1 MKRKC
6 LEGDGCPVARALDV
20 VGDWWTLLIIRDAFA
35 GVTRFGDFQKHLGVA
50 KNILATRLKD
60 MVEQGLLQTSEVG
73 ARSEYQLTDKG
84 RALMPVLVT
93 LAQWGGAHATR
104 TGRRARAGCALA
116 QAAAQGRDPGRGW
129 PGAGPR
135 RYRHA
140 GQLGAIDVYVICGRA
155 VSARRQGAGSI
166 CYRGSPAAPH

>member
-6 LEGDGCPVARALDV
+6 LEGDCCPVARALDV

-50 KNILATRLKD
+50 KNILAARLKE
-60 MVEQGLLQTSEVG
+60 MVEQGLLQLSDVG

-93 LAQWGGAHATR
+93 LAQWGEAHTEPEHLGTR
-104 TGRRARAGCALA
+104 LLDARALKPLRKVEIVSEDGRVLGQGDIVT
-116 QAAAQGRDPGRGW
+116 QAPTPTQ
-129 PGAGPR
+129 
-135 RYRHA
+135 
-140 GQLGAIDVYVICGRA
+140 
-155 VSARRQGAGSI
+155 
-166 CYRGSPAAPH
+166 

>member
-6 LEGDGCPVARALDV
+6 MEGNVCPVARALDV

-60 MVEQGLLQTSEVG
+60 MVEQGLLQTREVG

-93 LAQWGGAHATR
+93 LAQWGEAFTEPEEVGTR
-104 TGRRARAGCALA
+104 VLDARSLKPLRKVQILAEDGRVLQLEDIVN
-116 QAAAQGRDPGRGW
+116 QAPVA
-129 PGAGPR
+129 
-135 RYRHA
+135 
-140 GQLGAIDVYVICGRA
+140 
-155 VSARRQGAGSI
+155 
-166 CYRGSPAAPH
+166 

>member
-6 LEGDGCPVARALDV
+6 LEGDCCPVARALDV
-20 VGDWWTLLIIRDAFA
+20 VGDWWTLLIIRDAYA
-35 GVTRFGDFQKHLGVA
+35 GVTRFGDFQKRLGVA

-93 LAQWGGAHATR
+93 LAQWGETFTQPTDGATHLLDAR
-104 TGRRARAGCALA
+104 LLKPLRKVEIVSEDGRV
-116 QAAAQGRDPGRGW
+116 
-129 PGAGPR
+129 
-135 RYRHA
+135 
-140 GQLGAIDVYVICGRA
+140 LGLEDIIT
-155 VSARRQGAGSI
+155 QM
-166 CYRGSPAAPH
+166 PAA

>member
-1 MKRKC
+1 MERTNYQASNC
-6 LEGDGCPVARALDV
+6 SIARTLQV
-20 VGDWWTLLIIRDAFA
+20 MGEKWTLLIIRDAFA

-93 LAQWGGAHATR
+93 LAQWGEAFTEPDEVGARVLDAR
-104 TGRRARAGCALA
+104 LLKPLRKVEIQAEDGRVLQVEDIVT
-116 QAAAQGRDPGRGW
+116 QA
-129 PGAGPR
+129 
-135 RYRHA
+135 
-140 GQLGAIDVYVICGRA
+140 
-155 VSARRQGAGSI
+155 
-166 CYRGSPAAPH
+166 PAA

>member
-6 LEGDGCPVARALDV
+6 LEGNGCPVARALDV

-60 MVEQGLLQTSEVG
+60 MVEQGLLETRDVG
-73 ARSEYQLTDKG
+73 ARSDYQLTDKG

-93 LAQWGGAHATR
+93 LAQWGEAHTEPAEVGTQLLDAR
-104 TGRRARAGCALA
+104 LLKPLRKVEIVSEDGRVMGLGDIVT
-116 QAAAQGRDPGRGW
+116 QAP
-129 PGAGPR
+129 
-135 RYRHA
+135 
-140 GQLGAIDVYVICGRA
+140 
-155 VSARRQGAGSI
+155 
-166 CYRGSPAAPH
+166 

>member
-6 LEGDGCPVARALDV
+6 LEGDCCPVARALDV

-50 KNILATRLKD
+50 KNILAARLKE

-73 ARSEYQLTDKG
+73 ARSEYRLTDKG

-93 LAQWGGAHATR
+93 LAQWGEAHTE
-104 TGRRARAGCALA
+104 
-116 QAAAQGRDPGRGW
+116 PE
-129 PGAGPR
+129 
-135 RYRHA
+135 
-140 GQLGAIDVYVICGRA
+140 QLGTRLLD
-155 VSARRQGAGSI
+155 ARSLKPLRKVEILSEDGQVLGLDDI
-166 CYRGSPAAPH
+166 VTQVPAPQA

>member
-6 LEGDGCPVARALDV
+6 LEGNGCPVARALDV

-60 MVEQGLLQTSEVG
+60 MVEQGLLETRDVG
-73 ARSEYQLTDKG
+73 ARSDYQLTDKG

-93 LAQWGGAHATR
+93 LAQWGEAHTEPAEVGTQLLDAR
-104 TGRRARAGCALA
+104 MLKPLRKVEIVSEDGRVMGLGDIVT
-116 QAAAQGRDPGRGW
+116 QAP
-129 PGAGPR
+129 
-135 RYRHA
+135 
-140 GQLGAIDVYVICGRA
+140 
-155 VSARRQGAGSI
+155 
-166 CYRGSPAAPH
+166 

>member
-20 VGDWWTLLIIRDAFA
+20 VGDWWTLLIVRDAFA
-35 GVTRFGDFQKHLGVA
+35 GVTRFGDFQKRLGVA

-93 LAQWGGAHATR
+93 LAQWGETHTQPE
-104 TGRRARAGCALA
+104 TVGRRVLDAQLLKPLRKVEVMSEDGRVLGLEDIVTLA
-116 QAAAQGRDPGRGW
+116 PVA
-129 PGAGPR
+129 
-135 RYRHA
+135 
-140 GQLGAIDVYVICGRA
+140 
-155 VSARRQGAGSI
+155 
-166 CYRGSPAAPH
+166 

>member
-35 GVTRFGDFQKHLGVA
+35 GVTRFGDFQRHLGVA

-60 MVEQGLLQTSEVG
+60 MVEQGLLHTSEVG

-93 LAQWGGAHATR
+93 LAQWGQAFTEPEGTGACVLDAR
-104 TGRRARAGCALA
+104 SLKPLRQVEILAEDGRVLGIEDIVT
-116 QAAAQGRDPGRGW
+116 QAPVA
-129 PGAGPR
+129 
-135 RYRHA
+135 
-140 GQLGAIDVYVICGRA
+140 
-155 VSARRQGAGSI
+155 
-166 CYRGSPAAPH
+166 

>member
-6 LEGDGCPVARALDV
+6 LEGNGCPVARALDV

-93 LAQWGGAHATR
+93 LAQWGQTFTEPEGV
-104 TGRRARAGCALA
+104 G
-116 QAAAQGRDPGRGW
+116 
-129 PGAGPR
+129 
-135 RYRHA
+135 
-140 GQLGAIDVYVICGRA
+140 GQLLDARSLKPLRKVEIVAEDGRVLGIDDISIQTTGA
-155 VSARRQGAGSI
+155 
-166 CYRGSPAAPH
+166 

>member
-6 LEGDGCPVARALDV
+6 LEGDCCPVARALDV
-20 VGDWWTLLIIRDAFA
+20 VGDWWTLLIIRDAYA

-93 LAQWGGAHATR
+93 LAQWGETFTQPADGATHLLDAR
-104 TGRRARAGCALA
+104 LLKPLRKVEIVSEDGRV
-116 QAAAQGRDPGRGW
+116 
-129 PGAGPR
+129 
-135 RYRHA
+135 
-140 GQLGAIDVYVICGRA
+140 LGLEDIIT
-155 VSARRQGAGSI
+155 QM
-166 CYRGSPAAPH
+166 PAA

>member
-6 LEGDGCPVARALDV
+6 MEGNVCPVARALDV

-93 LAQWGGAHATR
+93 LAQWGEAFTEPDDVGTR
-104 TGRRARAGCALA
+104 VLDARSLKPVRKVEILAEDGRVLQLEDIVT
-116 QAAAQGRDPGRGW
+116 QAP
-129 PGAGPR
+129 
-135 RYRHA
+135 
-140 GQLGAIDVYVICGRA
+140 VT
-155 VSARRQGAGSI
+155 
-166 CYRGSPAAPH
+166 

>member
-6 LEGDGCPVARALDV
+6 LEGDCCPVARALDV

-50 KNILATRLKD
+50 KNILASRLKD
-60 MVEQGLLQTSEVG
+60 MVEQGLLQLSEVG

-93 LAQWGGAHATR
+93 LAQWGEAHTEPEQLGTR
-104 TGRRARAGCALA
+104 LLDARALKPLRKVEIVSEDGRVLGQGDIVT
-116 QAAAQGRDPGRGW
+116 QAPT
-129 PGAGPR
+129 
-135 RYRHA
+135 
-140 GQLGAIDVYVICGRA
+140 
-155 VSARRQGAGSI
+155 
-166 CYRGSPAAPH
+166 PAP

>member
-35 GVTRFGDFQKHLGVA
+35 GVTRFGDFQKRLGVA

-93 LAQWGGAHATR
+93 LAQWGETHTQPE
-104 TGRRARAGCALA
+104 TVGRRVLDARSLKPLRKVEVLSEDGRVLGLEDIVT
-116 QAAAQGRDPGRGW
+116 QAPVA
-129 PGAGPR
+129 
-135 RYRHA
+135 
-140 GQLGAIDVYVICGRA
+140 
-155 VSARRQGAGSI
+155 
-166 CYRGSPAAPH
+166 

>member
-6 LEGDGCPVARALDV
+6 LEGDCCPVARALDV

-50 KNILATRLKD
+50 KNILAARLKE

-73 ARSEYQLTDKG
+73 ARSEYRLTDKG

-93 LAQWGGAHATR
+93 LAQWGEAHTE
-104 TGRRARAGCALA
+104 
-116 QAAAQGRDPGRGW
+116 PE
-129 PGAGPR
+129 
-135 RYRHA
+135 
-140 GQLGAIDVYVICGRA
+140 QLGTRLLD
-155 VSARRQGAGSI
+155 ARSLKPLRKVDILSEDGQVLGLDDI
-166 CYRGSPAAPH
+166 VTQVPAPQA

>member
-35 GVTRFGDFQKHLGVA
+35 GVTRFGDFQKRLGVA

-93 LAQWGGAHATR
+93 LAQWGETHTQPE
-104 TGRRARAGCALA
+104 TVGRRVLDA
-116 QAAAQGRDPGRGW
+116 QSLKPLRKVEVMSEDGRV
-129 PGAGPR
+129 
-135 RYRHA
+135 
-140 GQLGAIDVYVICGRA
+140 LGLEDIVT
-155 VSARRQGAGSI
+155 Q
-166 CYRGSPAAPH
+166 APVA

>member
-35 GVTRFGDFQKHLGVA
+35 GVTRFGDFQKRLGVA
-50 KNILATRLKD
+50 KNILATRLKG

-93 LAQWGGAHATR
+93 LAQWGETHTQPE
-104 TGRRARAGCALA
+104 TVGRRVLDARSLKPLRKVEVMSEDGRVLGLEDIVT
-116 QAAAQGRDPGRGW
+116 QAPVA
-129 PGAGPR
+129 
-135 RYRHA
+135 
-140 GQLGAIDVYVICGRA
+140 
-155 VSARRQGAGSI
+155 
-166 CYRGSPAAPH
+166 

>member
-6 LEGDGCPVARALDV
+6 LEGDCCPVARALDV

-50 KNILATRLKD
+50 KNILAARLKE
-60 MVEQGLLQTSEVG
+60 MVEQGLLQLSEVG

-93 LAQWGGAHATR
+93 LAQWGETHTEPEQLGTR
-104 TGRRARAGCALA
+104 LLDARALKPLRKVEIVSEDGRVLGQGDIVTQAPTPA
-116 QAAAQGRDPGRGW
+116 Q
-129 PGAGPR
+129 
-135 RYRHA
+135 
-140 GQLGAIDVYVICGRA
+140 
-155 VSARRQGAGSI
+155 
-166 CYRGSPAAPH
+166 

>member
-35 GVTRFGDFQKHLGVA
+35 GVTRFGDFQRRLGVA

-93 LAQWGGAHATR
+93 LAQWGEAFTTPEAD
-104 TGRRARAGCALA
+104 GRRVLDA
-116 QAAAQGRDPGRGW
+116 QSLQPLRKVEVLSQDGRV
-129 PGAGPR
+129 
-135 RYRHA
+135 
-140 GQLGAIDVYVICGRA
+140 LGIEDIVT
-155 VSARRQGAGSI
+155 Q
-166 CYRGSPAAPH
+166 APVA

>member
-6 LEGDGCPVARALDV
+6 MEGNVCPVARALDV
-20 VGDWWTLLIIRDAFA
+20 VGDWWTLLIIRDAFSGA
-35 GVTRFGDFQKHLGVA
+35 TRFGDFQKNLGVA

-93 LAQWGGAHATR
+93 LAQWGEVHTQPEAEGTR
-104 TGRRARAGCALA
+104 VLDARFLKPLRKVEVFSEDGRLLGIEDIVT
-116 QAAAQGRDPGRGW
+116 QAPVA
-129 PGAGPR
+129 
-135 RYRHA
+135 
-140 GQLGAIDVYVICGRA
+140 
-155 VSARRQGAGSI
+155 
-166 CYRGSPAAPH
+166 

>member
-1 MKRKC
+1 MASKIR
-6 LEGDGCPVARALDV
+6 LVDRECPLSSTLGL

-93 LAQWGGAHATR
+93 LAQWGQAFTEPEHDGTQVLDARSLKPLRNVEILAED
-104 TGRRARAGCALA
+104 GRVLGIDDIVTQAPLA
-116 QAAAQGRDPGRGW
+116 
-129 PGAGPR
+129 
-135 RYRHA
+135 
-140 GQLGAIDVYVICGRA
+140 
-155 VSARRQGAGSI
+155 
-166 CYRGSPAAPH
+166 

>member
-35 GVTRFGDFQKHLGVA
+35 GVTRFGDFQKRLGVA

-93 LAQWGGAHATR
+93 LAQWGETHTQPE
-104 TGRRARAGCALA
+104 TVGRRLLDA
-116 QAAAQGRDPGRGW
+116 QSLKPLRKVEVMSEDGRL
-129 PGAGPR
+129 
-135 RYRHA
+135 
-140 GQLGAIDVYVICGRA
+140 LGIEDIVT
-155 VSARRQGAGSI
+155 Q
-166 CYRGSPAAPH
+166 APVA

>member
-6 LEGDGCPVARALDV
+6 MEGNCCPVARALDV

-35 GVTRFGDFQKHLGVA
+35 GVTRFGDFQKNLGVA

-60 MVEQGLLQTSEVG
+60 MVEQGLLETRDVG

-93 LAQWGGAHATR
+93 LAQWGEAFTEPEEVGAQVLDAR
-104 TGRRARAGCALA
+104 LLKPLRRVEIRSEDGRVLGVEDIVT
-116 QAAAQGRDPGRGW
+116 QAAVTDN
-129 PGAGPR
+129 
-135 RYRHA
+135 
-140 GQLGAIDVYVICGRA
+140 
-155 VSARRQGAGSI
+155 
-166 CYRGSPAAPH
+166 

>member
-6 LEGDGCPVARALDV
+6 LEGDCCPVARALDV
-20 VGDWWTLLIIRDAFA
+20 VGDWWTLLIIRDAYA
-35 GVTRFGDFQKHLGVA
+35 GVTRFGDFQKRLGVA

-93 LAQWGGAHATR
+93 LAQWGETFTQPADGSTHLLDAR
-104 TGRRARAGCALA
+104 LLKPLRKVEIVSEDGRV
-116 QAAAQGRDPGRGW
+116 
-129 PGAGPR
+129 
-135 RYRHA
+135 
-140 GQLGAIDVYVICGRA
+140 LGLEDIIT
-155 VSARRQGAGSI
+155 QM
-166 CYRGSPAAPH
+166 PAA

>member
-6 LEGDGCPVARALDV
+6 LEGNGCPVARALDV

-93 LAQWGGAHATR
+93 LAQWGQTFTEPEGV
-104 TGRRARAGCALA
+104 G
-116 QAAAQGRDPGRGW
+116 
-129 PGAGPR
+129 
-135 RYRHA
+135 
-140 GQLGAIDVYVICGRA
+140 GQLLD
-155 VSARRQGAGSI
+155 ARSLKP
-166 CYRGSPAAPH
+166 PAN

>member
-93 LAQWGGAHATR
+93 LAQWGQAFTEPEGVGGQLLDARSLKPLRKVEIVAED
-104 TGRRARAGCALA
+104 GRVLGIDDIAI
-116 QAAAQGRDPGRGW
+116 QT
-129 PGAGPR
+129 PGA
-135 RYRHA
+135 
-140 GQLGAIDVYVICGRA
+140 
-155 VSARRQGAGSI
+155 
-166 CYRGSPAAPH
+166 

>member
-6 LEGDGCPVARALDV
+6 LEGDVCPVARALDV

-93 LAQWGGAHATR
+93 LAQWGEVHTEPEEGGTR
-104 TGRRARAGCALA
+104 VLDARCLQPLRKVEVFSQDGRLLGIEDIVT
-116 QAAAQGRDPGRGW
+116 QV
-129 PGAGPR
+129 PGARCQVP
-135 RYRHA
+135 
-140 GQLGAIDVYVICGRA
+140 GASGLM
-155 VSARRQGAGSI
+155 ARTR
-166 CYRGSPAAPH
+166 